1 MKRPIR
7 IAVLE
12 CDTPPERINLKYDG
26 YYGVFSKLLRRSA
39 EILRHEQLDPDS
51 GLEIS
56 RWDVVSEQAY
66 PALEDVDGIVLTGS
80 KHNAFDDSP
89 WILKLVEFTR
99 NAIQDPRV
107 KLLGVCFG
115 HQIIARALDAQVSRS
130 SAGWEVSVC
139 EVRLTPAGKELFGLD
154 TLQIHQMH
162 RDIVSAY
169 PPDIIPLGDSPICQV
184 QGMFLPGRFITVQGH
199 PEFNDE
205 ITVEVVILRGAQG
218 IFTKEQTEDG
228 LSRAGR
234 PHDGV
239 AVGMAF
245 LKLMIQ

>member
-80 KHNAFDDSP
+80 
-89 WILKLVEFTR
+89 
-99 NAIQDPRV
+99 
-107 KLLGVCFG
+107 
-115 HQIIARALDAQVSRS
+115 SRS
-130 SAGWEVSVC
+130 LTYLFVFSV
-139 EVRLTPAGKELFGLD
+139 GSLD
-154 TLQIHQMH
+154 
-162 RDIVSAY
+162 
-169 PPDIIPLGDSPICQV
+169 IPN
-184 QGMFLPGRFITVQGH
+184 T
-199 PEFNDE
+199 
-205 ITVEVVILRGAQG
+205 
-218 IFTKEQTEDG
+218 
-228 LSRAGR
+228 
-234 PHDGV
+234 
-239 AVGMAF
+239 
-245 LKLMIQ
+245 